1 MENKRL
7 DSAALAAGISPSY
20 INAHGKP
27 QSIGAETK
35 RRLLAAMHGT
45 TTAPQAVVPNV
56 KVYTAGK
63 KMALPVEGRGEFAW
77 LLTTEEGV
85 HYKGRVTGGKKL
97 NLPATLP
104 EGYHTLTLTQDE
116 QRTHCRII
124 VAPPRCYE
132 PQALLEEKTVGGLRP
147 ALYSAFR
154 KKLGYWRFRRFEV
167 DAGRRG
173 DTRRRVYR
181 PEPDPRALSGESGE
195 RQSLQPL
202 VSSLAERDIYRRQR
216 RRRFPPER
224 RGTGMVANA
233 RHTAKAATGARCAM
247 GGLRYRYRAENHGA
261 ADGVDAVCRSRR
273 CANGGVSSLYRPRR
287 REPLL
292 AGGIRRA
299 ACVSGERG

>member
-45 TTAPQAVVPNV
+45 TTGPQAVVPNV

-77 LLTTEEGV
+77 LLTTEEGE

-132 PQALLEEKTVGGLRP
+132 PQALLEEKTVGP
-147 ALYSAFR
+147 ASSFILCVQKKTGVLAISA
-154 KKLGYWRFRRFEV
+154 
-167 DAGRRG
+167 
-173 DTRRRVYR
+173 
-181 PEPDPRALSGESGE
+181 
-195 RQSLQPL
+195 
-202 VSSLAERDIYRRQR
+202 I
-216 RRRFPPER
+216 
-224 RGTGMVANA
+224 
-233 RHTAKAATGARCAM
+233 
-247 GGLRYRYRAENHGA
+247 
-261 ADGVDAVCRSRR
+261 
-273 CANGGVSSLYRPRR
+273 
-287 REPLL
+287 
-292 AGGIRRA
+292 
-299 ACVSGERG
+299 